1 MTLMRFRADTPAF
14 YSAFQFGERRGGLL
28 ISHPLYIGSFF
39 GFSGFLEEV
48 VFFSR
53 QMDADR
59 RREVTFVG
67 IGFGIIFSLVLHKRA
82 LNPRRF
88 VRAAC

>member
-1 MTLMRFRADTPAF
+1 MIMCFRAGTRAF
-14 YSAFQFGERRGGLL
+14 YSAFQFGEGRGGLL
-28 ISHPLYIGSFF
+28 FSHPIYIEWFF

-67 IGFGIIFSLVLHKRA
+67 IGFGIIFSVVLHKRA

-88 VRAAC
+88 VDAAC